1 MPPAGSPGSTGES
14 PRRSVDDLLPTAILV
29 PSLNRPH
36 RLRDVVANI
45 HENTPEEHFILF
57 CVSDDESKTILDELD
72 EWYLDDSDCEDR
84 RYVTR
89 MNKLIEHLDDA
100 RTVFFGSDD
109 VVHHQGWLTRALL
122 VMSEGPSVVV
132 VNDLHNMSGTQAV
145 VRREYLERAVFD
157 APGLAFH
164 PGYRHNFADNEM
176 FFTAS
181 QQGEF
186 GRARDAI
193 VEHLHPYYGGSK
205 RVAWDKTYENAQK
218 GWDDDAR
225 LWEARSKL
233 IEEFGP
239 TVEPERR
246 AFGLAR

>member
-1 MPPAGSPGSTGES
+1 MSE
-14 PRRSVDDLLPTAILV
+14 LLPTAILV
-29 PSLNRPH
+29 PSLDRPH

-57 CVSDDESKTILDELD
+57 CVSDKESKTILDELD
-72 EWYLDDSDCEDR
+72 EWYLDDSDAEDH

-89 MNKLIEHLDDA
+89 MNKLIAYLDDA
-100 RTVFFGSDD
+100 ETVFFGSDD
-109 VVHHQGWLTRALL
+109 VIHHRGWLSAALR
-122 VMSEGPSVVV
+122 VMEQGPSVVV
-132 VNDLHNMSGTQAV
+132 VNDLHNISGTQAV

-164 PGYRHNFADNEM
+164 PGYHHNFADNEM

-181 QQGEF
+181 QQGEYA
-186 GRARDAI
+186 RALDSI
-193 VEHLHPYYGGSK
+193 VEHIHPFFGGTK
-205 RVAWDKTYENAQK
+205 RIGWDKTYENAQK
-218 GWDDDAR
+218 GWDKDLA

>member
-36 RLRDVVANI
+36 RLRDAVANI

-72 EWYLDDSDCEDR
+72 EWYLDDSDCEDH

-89 MNKLIEHLDDA
+89 MNKLIAYLDDA
-100 RTVFFGSDD
+100 KTVFFGSDD
-109 VVHHQGWLTRALL
+109 VIHHQGWLTKALL
-122 VMSEGPSVVV
+122 VMDQGPSVVV
-132 VNDLHNMSGTQAV
+132 VNDTCNPNGTQAV

-164 PGYRHNFADNEM
+164 PGYRHNFADTEM

-181 QQGEF
+181 RQGEYA
-186 GRARDAI
+186 RALDSV
-193 VEHLHPYYGGSK
+193 VEHLHPHFGKPRRLG
-205 RVAWDKTYENAQK
+205 WDETYANAQK
-218 GWDDDAR
+218 GWDEDVK
-225 LWEARSKL
+225 LWEQRAAMIR
-233 IEEFGP
+233 
-239 TVEPERR
+239 EP
-246 AFGLAR
+246 A